1 MDLEK
6 YKKIFVQEAS
16 KYLEELDIALIR
28 VEKDFSDLQMW
39 GEIHGK
45 IHSIKGMAKALSMER
60 IAGLCHSMEEWC
72 KQFLG
77 GDIKPSDEAVQLLID
92 GTDLLKGLVAGKN
105 DVSSPENLKEWE
117 RITARLVNSP
127 DELMNW

>member
-72 KQFLG
+72 KQFHG